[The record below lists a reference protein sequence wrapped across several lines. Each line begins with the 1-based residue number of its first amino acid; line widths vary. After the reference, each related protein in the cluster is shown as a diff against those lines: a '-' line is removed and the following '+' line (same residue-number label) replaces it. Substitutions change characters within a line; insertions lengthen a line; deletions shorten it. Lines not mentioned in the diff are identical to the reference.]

1 MKKIFTLLVLLCAI
15 GTSNAQIQQFDVEK
29 PKVMGKVG
37 GSGSSP
43 FYMSLE
49 YFIEDSGSNRFI
61 LTYNDIEYK
70 QITVLKSISFKATD
84 EELNSLYNLLK
95 ARIEEKKDAE
105 TNLKIGEDMVLIVT
119 KKTMGQGVI
128 YLAVT
133 GKGMFVLY
141 TKTLNKLFGRD

>member
-1 MKKIFTLLVLLCAI
+1 MKRIFTLLVLFCAVS
-15 GTSNAQIQQFDVEK
+15 TSNAQIQQFDVEK

-37 GSGSSP
+37 GVGSSP

-49 YFIEDSGSNRFI
+49 YFIEDSGTNRFI

-70 QITVLKSISFKATD
+70 QTTVLKSISFRATD
-84 EELNSLYNLLK
+84 EELNSFYNLLK

-105 TNLKIGEDMVLIVT
+105 TNLKIGEDSVLIIT
-119 KKTMGQGVI
+119 KKTLGQGVI

-133 GKGMFVLY
+133 GKGMFALY
-141 TKTLNKLFGRD
+141 NKTLKQLFGRD